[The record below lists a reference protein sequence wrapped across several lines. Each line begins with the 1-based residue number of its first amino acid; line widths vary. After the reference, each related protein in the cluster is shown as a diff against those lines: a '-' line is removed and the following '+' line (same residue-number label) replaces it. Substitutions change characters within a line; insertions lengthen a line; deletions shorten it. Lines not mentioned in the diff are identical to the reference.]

1 MSERHESW
9 RRRGGG
15 GVQMHRTRAR
25 VSTALARSARPQ
37 STGRARYLAPVHW
50 GEEEHAPR
58 EGSLRSESLEEVAER
73 RARKGSGGVGAET
86 RCQPGLAPAGLRIL
100 GDHHQRRLALHSS
113 RESRFRELKSLQRA
127 QEPVAVA
134 SLTMTSLGEDAD
146 CGICLQPL
154 ARLVE
159 RERDGQSSSPS
170 RSLAGARSTLDG
182 CQHMFCYQC
191 ISRWASINTSCPTC
205 RAEFSE
211 LSGID
216 GKGETLQSIVFEPRR
231 VQDEDEEDESSED
244 SVSTE
249 LPALY
254 WMRRRAEETSS
265 VSGQSSD
272 GAGDEILEDFVVPDG
287 TVEYEVPYETSGEY
301 HSNSTSP
308 SHGVGVRASRR
319 RSTAL
324 ASQRGVDEVRDDASR
339 YLGLLDAIQQ
349 SACHAPLWYA
359 GVHDSARV
367 PALHAPSDSRT
378 AGETTW
384 TDSWSSGG
392 SERKM
397 LAMLNGFETLSR
409 LKKKELRPRPIL
421 TIPEVFRVRPFCASI
436 YSGHFHTHSADTP
449 VEFDCV

>member
-1 MSERHESW
+1 VSAPRPAAS
-9 RRRGGG
+9 R
-15 GVQMHRTRAR
+15 VLHRPA
-25 VSTALARSARPQ
+25 S
-37 STGRARYLAPVHW
+37 GYLATITSVAW
-50 GEEEHAPR
+50 
-58 EGSLRSESLEEVAER
+58 RSI
-73 RARKGSGGVGAET
+73 
-86 RCQPGLAPAGLRIL
+86 P
-100 GDHHQRRLALHSS
+100 D
-113 RESRFRELKSLQRA
+113 SRFRELKSLKRA
-127 QEPVAVA
+127 QEPVA
-134 SLTMTSLGEDAD
+134 SLIMTSLGEDAD

-436 YSGHFHTHSADTP
+436 YSGHFHKHSADTP